1 MGKEEEEDDV
11 VCLDPSFF
19 MNDNYELTTFT
30 FGSLELQLLCLQSAS
45 TDYDLT
51 GQMVWPGCVLLNNYL
66 SQNPHVVQGCSV
78 IELGSG
84 VGVTGILCSRFCREV
99 ILTDHNDEVVK
110 IMKKNI
116 ELNTSSGIP
125 DCCAGLAAE
134 KLEWGNADQIGQ
146 ILKRYPRGFD
156 LVLGADIYILT
167 FTFKFSDDFPLSFK
181 LEKLLQFR
189 GKDNC
194 KFILGYVSR
203 AKTMDAMV
211 IEEAVKHGMLVNEVI
226 GTRSVVRNYE
236 GVIYEITLK

>member
-1 MGKEEEEDDV
+1 MSLREKSEGNQIMKKEKEEEDDV
-11 VCLDPSFF
+11 VCLDASFF

-66 SQNPHVVQGCSV
+66 SQKPHVVQGCSV

-99 ILTDHNDEVVK
+99 LLTDHNDEVVK

-116 ELNTSSGIP
+116 ELNTSTGSP

-134 KLEWGNADQIGQ
+134 KLEWGNADQISQ
-146 ILKRYPRGFD
+146 ILQKYPRGFD
-156 LVLGADIYILT
+156 LVLGADICFQQSSIP
-167 FTFKFSDDFPLSFK
+167 PLFNTV
-181 LEKLLQFR
+181 EKLLQLR

-203 AKTMDAMV
+203 AKTGYRGSCQTWNAC
-211 IEEAVKHGMLVNEVI
+211 K
-226 GTRSVVRNYE
+226 
-236 GVIYEITLK
+236 

>member
-1 MGKEEEEDDV
+1 MSLEIEKSQANQTMEKEDEEEDDV
-11 VCLDPSFF
+11 VCLDASFF

-66 SQNPHVVQGCSV
+66 SHNPHVVQGCSV

-84 VGVTGILCSRFCREV
+84 VGVT
-99 ILTDHNDEVVK
+99 
-110 IMKKNI
+110 
-116 ELNTSSGIP
+116 ELNTSSGSA
-125 DCCAGLAAE
+125 DCCVGLAAE

-146 ILKRYPRGFD
+146 ILQRYPRGFD

-167 FTFKFSDDFPLSFK
+167 FTYKFSDDFPLSFK
-181 LEKLLQFR
+181 LEKLLQLR

-211 IEEAVKHGMLVNEVI
+211 IEEAVKHGMLVNEI
-226 GTRSVVRNYE
+226 IETRSVVRNYE
-236 GVIYEITLK
+236 GVTYEITLK